1 MAKKG
6 NIRSI
11 RFSDDVLEIIEAQ
24 PGENFTAKFEH
35 LIRQCHQELPQREKE
50 LTFIRD
56 LIKKENQRLKRTR
69 DLISKIQDEAYR
81 MQRNL
86 EYWNREASNS
96 ASRLEKLMDE

>member
-11 RFSDDVLEIIEAQ
+11 RFADDVLEIIEAQ

-50 LTFIRD
+50 LAMIRD
-56 LIKKENQRLKRTR
+56 LIMNENKRLKRTR
-69 DLISKIQDEAYR
+69 DLIGKIQDEAYR
-81 MQRNL
+81 MQQNL

-96 ASRLEKLMDE
+96 ASKLEKLMNE

>member
-35 LIRQCHQELPQREKE
+35 LIRRCHQELPEQEKQ
-50 LTFIRD
+50 LALIRD
-56 LIKKENQRLKRTR
+56 LIKMESQRLQRTR
-69 DLISKIQDEAYR
+69 TVINEIQSEAYR

>member
-35 LIRQCHQELPQREKE
+35 LIRQCHQELPEQEKH
-50 LTFIRD
+50 LAFIRD

-86 EYWNREASNS
+86 EYWNKEATNS
-96 ASRLEKLMDE
+96 ASRLEKLMEE